1 MFAMRPCVVRNL
13 PVHAAAVV
21 VLAAVSLAVIPAHG
35 FGLKDVVDE
44 AVVAA
49 GQNPEEARKP
59 VALRQWERE
68 RDEIAGELADRI
80 EKGALAAGKKGWDW
94 LEERKKFG
102 AAAKKIARRYGA
114 AVSKGLKLA
123 GPVGQV
129 VNTWGTANT
138 IGGELIAPLIAVP
151 LIERYFDR
159 KWEAQEEELRQEVAR
174 LRHLGEQRRKHQEDL
189 ANLVAVDAAM
199 RMLREDR
206 KRETAPA
213 DPWSNAAAPG
223 AANAESWNDPWAPAS
238 SARHREARPG
248 AAGNEGDKE
257 ISNYE
262 AVMAGQRGGARSTGY
277 RQVLE
282 RLEAERV
289 RQAAE
294 AEESRRREMARVAA
308 ERRQRVEQEAAERQR
323 AKREAA
329 ERRRAKREAAERRRA
344 DREAAEQREA
354 AARAARQAR
363 AASRSYSSA
372 PSPSSRSSESS
383 STLFG
388 GSGSSRSSGLFKADS
403 GLQALRDIDA
413 RQQADQRRH
422 AERIRRQQEEFRR
435 QQEAARREQELQR
448 QRQRAAFDRQQERQ
462 REAEARR
469 QQEEMRR
476 RQEEARRQRAV
487 QERQRAEARRQQQA
501 LVRQQAEARRRQ
513 EEQRRRQEQAR
524 RKQAANAATAAH
536 CLQQRQL
543 KGGFNVSDVVIR
555 NGCSFPI
562 EVAGAC
568 KGTSFKANYPYKG
581 TYSPFESMG
590 LATLNPGRWYP
601 APSAELCHRKGR
613 TVRFIACRKPFT
625 PYFTSPTGSGYGC
638 FE

>member
-1 MFAMRPCVVRNL
+1 MFAIRPCVVRNL

-94 LEERKKFG
+94 LEKGKKFG
-102 AAAKKIARRYGA
+102 VTAKKIARRYGA
-114 AVSKGLKLA
+114 AVGKGLKLA

-129 VNTWGTANT
+129 VNTWDTGNT
-138 IGGELIAPLIAVP
+138 IGGKLIAPLIAVP

-159 KWEAQEEELRQEVAR
+159 KWKAQEEELRQEVAR

-189 ANLVAVDAAM
+189 ANLIAVDAAM
-199 RMLREDR
+199 RMFREDR

-308 ERRQRVEQEAAERQR
+308 ERRQRVEQEAAERQ
-323 AKREAA
+323 
-329 ERRRAKREAAERRRA
+329 RAKREAAERRRA

-590 LATLNPGRWYP
+590 LSTLNPGRWYP